1 MQSQGYLKSTT
12 MIYIQINGIIT
23 ELETVMDINIR
34 IIKQNQPSMEEF
46 EESLIK
52 EQKKLKRNRM

>member
-1 MQSQGYLKSTT
+1 

-34 IIKQNQPSMEEF
+34 IIKQNQPSMEDWEMS
-46 EESLIK
+46 ELK
-52 EQKKLKRNRM
+52 EKISKKLKK